1 MTQATKQEAKT
12 YEDLWHEI
20 KTKKTCSIKLAAAS
34 DVLFRRVRNAVVKRK
49 CNDIAFKFELDQ
61 NEQRAKL
68 LIERKGSIVTFR
80 LQLTIGLESV

>member
-20 KTKKTCSIKLAAAS
+20 KKKGKCSIQLAAAS